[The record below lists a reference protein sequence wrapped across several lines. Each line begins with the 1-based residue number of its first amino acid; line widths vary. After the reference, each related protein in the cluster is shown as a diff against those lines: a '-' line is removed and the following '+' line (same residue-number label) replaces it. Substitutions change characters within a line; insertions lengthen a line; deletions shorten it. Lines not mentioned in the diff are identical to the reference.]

1 MKSQL
6 VIPLIVLNLI
16 YPALVAGAQ
25 NLSPPH
31 RVPPRSSHTAGL
43 SQDVTMLKQQ
53 LGEIRLELERLFRV
67 SNSLQVR
74 LSALEQKNSGS
85 GFVSEEFFNRELAS
99 LRSEVNRLNKA
110 NKEQIVSQVSEQIR
124 VLASETEKSLQ
135 SMTGAGAA
143 PATLQVV
150 EFSDNYPKSGI
161 YYKVQTG
168 DTMSKIAKESGSRIS
183 YIINAN
189 KIPNPDRL
197 QVGKELFI
205 PVDNPN

>member
-6 VIPLIVLNLI
+6 IIPVIVFNLI
-16 YPALVAGAQ
+16 LPALAPGAQ
-25 NLSPPH
+25 NLSQPQRLP
-31 RVPPRSSHTAGL
+31 VRSQTAGL
-43 SQDVTMLKQQ
+43 SQDVAMLKQQ
-53 LGEIRLELERLFRV
+53 LGEIRLELERLFRA
-67 SNSLQVR
+67 SNSLQIR
-74 LSALEQKNSGS
+74 LKALEEKNSGS
-85 GFVSEEFFNRELAS
+85 GFISEKFFNQELVS

-110 NKEQIVSQVSEQIR
+110 NKEQIISQVSAQIR
-124 VLASETEKSLQ
+124 ALASETEKSIQ
-135 SMTGAGAA
+135 SLAGVGGA
-143 PATLQVV
+143 PATLKVV

-168 DTMSKIAKESGSRIS
+168 DTISKIAKESGSKVS

-197 QVGKELFI
+197 MVGKELFI